1 MERLSLIISDLD
13 DTLLGDDAGLRRF
26 AAWYDEM
33 RPRFRLAYSSG
44 RFLRSIRRSI
54 AESALPEPDAIICG
68 VGTEIYEHGNEI
80 PIEGWPRTTG
90 ESWNADTVHAVCRG
104 FEELQPQAEEF
115 QSRCKISFF
124 GRGLDE
130 AYLARLRQSL
140 EAAGQQVTVIYS
152 SDRDLDILPART
164 HKGAAAGYLADHWG
178 IDRRQVIVAGNSG
191 NDAMMFHEGF
201 RGIIVGNAQPELRTL
216 TGPRIYHAAASYAAG
231 VVEGLDHWLPE
242 CWPGAV
248 RFDRAS

>member
-13 DTLLGDDAGLRRF
+13 DTLLGDDAALRRF
-26 AAWYDEM
+26 AAWYEEM

-54 AESALPEPDAIICG
+54 AESALPEPDAVICG

-104 FEELQPQAEEF
+104 FAELQPQPKEF
-115 QSRCKISFF
+115 QSRCKLSFF
-124 GRGLDE
+124 GRDLDD
-130 AYLARLRQSL
+130 AYLASLRQSL
-140 EAAGQQVTVIYS
+140 EAAGQQATVIYS
-152 SDRDLDILPART
+152 SARDLDILPAGT
-164 HKGAAAGYLADHWG
+164 HKGAAARYLADHWG
-178 IDRRQVIVAGNSG
+178 IDCRRVIVAGDSG

-201 RGIIVGNAQPELRTL
+201 RGIVVGNAKLELRDIV
-216 TGPRIYHAAASYAAG
+216 GPRIYHAASSYAAG
-231 VVEGLDHWLPE
+231 VVEGLDHWLAE
-242 CWPGAV
+242 YWPDAV
-248 RFDRAS
+248 KFDRAS